1 MSIINF
7 FEPIGIIVFALSGA
21 LAAREQKM
29 DLFGILMLAT
39 LTATGGGIIRDV
51 VMDNGIPMF
60 FRRPSYMVYI
70 LAACLLALTAR
81 QLVLKAERLIIWLD
95 AVGLACFAIDAG
107 SKVIDK
113 DLGLMAFLFVS
124 VTSGVGGGVLRDL
137 LSQQVPT
144 ILTKDIY
151 AVAALIGSLV
161 YYLMQDSPLHLA
173 APYLGLVIII
183 ATRLCC
189 HALNIHLYVPKL
201 LEKPAK

>member
-1 MSIINF
+1 MTIINF
-7 FEPIGIIVFALSGA
+7 FEPVGIFVFALSGA
-21 LAAREQKM
+21 LAARDRKM

-51 VMDNGIPMF
+51 VMDNGIPTF
-60 FRRPSYMVYI
+60 FQRPSYMITI
-70 LAACLLALTAR
+70 LAACLLALTASG
-81 QLVLKAERLIIWLD
+81 LVQKAHHLIIWLD

-113 DLGLMAFLFVS
+113 DLGLLAFLFVA

-151 AVAALIGSLV
+151 AVAALLGSLL
-161 YYLMQDSPLHLA
+161 YFLLQDTPLQA
-173 APYLGLVIII
+173 AGPYIGFVVII
-183 ATRLCC
+183 ALRVCC
-189 HALNIHLYVPKL
+189 YLRNIHLPVPT
-201 LEKPAK
+201 AKAS

>member
-1 MSIINF
+1 MSIISF

-21 LAAREQKM
+21 LAAVNGNGLISYPDAGYADRH
-29 DLFGILMLAT
+29 GWWHHS
-39 LTATGGGIIRDV
+39 DV

-70 LAACLLALTAR
+70 LAACLIALTAR
-81 QLVLKAERLIIWLD
+81 QLVLKAGRLIIWLD

-113 DLGLMAFLFVS
+113 DLGLMAFLFVA

-161 YYLMQDSPLHLA
+161 YYLLQDSPCIWLH
-173 APYLGLVIII
+173 PTWG
-183 ATRLCC
+183 
-189 HALNIHLYVPKL
+189 
-201 LEKPAK
+201 

>member
-1 MSIINF
+1 MSIISF
-7 FEPIGIIVFALSGA
+7 FEPIGILVFALSGA
-21 LAAREQKM
+21 LAARERKM

-70 LAACLLALTAR
+70 LAACLIALTAR
-81 QLVLKAERLIIWLD
+81 QLVLKAGRLIIWLD

-113 DLGLMAFLFVS
+113 DLGLMAFLFVA

-161 YYLMQDSPLHLA
+161 YYLLQDSPLHLA
-173 APYLGLVIII
+173 APYLGLIII
-183 ATRLCC
+183 IVTRLWC
-189 HALNIHLYVPKL
+189 HANDIHLYVPKL
-201 LEKPAK
+201 QKKPAE